1 MVILS
6 DSMKMADALKL
17 EQALQ
22 DQIKSEKKTK
32 IIHKKYSKFHID
44 GIYRKSSGGKP
55 DTGEEQYKVYMVWC
69 EAPIESD

>member
-17 EQALQ
+17 ERALQ

-32 IIHKKYSKFHID
+32 TIHKKYSKFHID
-44 GIYRKSSGGKP
+44 GKYIESSGGKP

-69 EAPIESD
+69 EEPIDSE